1 MVRITNIDDLMF
13 PVELRP
19 IYTDIEI
26 DGKKTQLKV
35 PNNKIVI
42 NSKSG
47 NPLGVVSN
55 SYKLISNS
63 EAIELGRKC
72 CREVF
77 GKDEA
82 ESIEIFN
89 VDAPSTASYCHV
101 DLVHKNY
108 IMNLWDEEQ
117 KSDVYIPYIRITN
130 SYNTLRALKFDIGFC
145 RKICFNGII
154 FESETIKF
162 TFSHVKYKLKDDI
175 SFALE
180 KGKMQA
186 LFKKFASYAK
196 RLKSFPITA
205 DDSLQVITTL
215 FGIKDKSDIDFD
227 DKKEDKDDYL
237 SLIADIKKKLKK
249 YTQEFGSNG
258 YALFNV
264 ITDIAS
270 HSVRNRYFRRDM
282 NSMQRKAG
290 NWINSFQ
297 KEIATPSFDITSY
310 IQLLRESPH
319 EALHLSGSRHAT
331 TRR

>member
-1 MVRITNIDDLMF
+1 MVRITDIDDLKF

-26 DGKKTQLKV
+26 DGKKIQLKA

-42 NSKSG
+42 NTKSG
-47 NPLGVVSN
+47 TALGVVSN
-55 SYKLISNS
+55 SYKLISNI
-63 EAIELGRKC
+63 EAIELGKKC

-82 ESIEIFN
+82 ASIEIFN

-117 KSDVYIPYIRITN
+117 KSDVYIPYIRVTN
-130 SYNTLRALKFDIGFC
+130 SYNTSRALRFDIGFC

-162 TFSHVKYKLKDDI
+162 TFSHVRYELNDDI
-175 SFALE
+175 SFTSE
-180 KGKMQA
+180 KGKVQA
-186 LFKKFASYAK
+186 LFDRFASYAR
-196 RLKSFPITA
+196 RLVSFNINA
-205 DDSLQVITTL
+205 DDSLQLITAL
-215 FGIKDKSDIDFD
+215 FEIKDKSDIDFD
-227 DKKEDKDDYL
+227 DKKEDEEDYL
-237 SLIADIKKKLKK
+237 SLIADINKKLKK
-249 YTQEFGSNG
+249 YTESFGSNG

-270 HSVRNRYFRRDM
+270 HSIGNRYLRRDI

-290 NWINSFQ
+290 NWMNSFQ
-297 KEIATPSFDITSY
+297 KEISEPDFNITAY

-319 EALHLSGSRHAT
+319 EALHLSGSHHAT